1 MPHGLWS
8 VTREQIWTFL
18 KDNNFNTVRIPF
30 SAALALQPNKK
41 VKANTIEA
49 ELHDMT
55 AIELITD
62 IVDTAADHGILVL
75 LDLHRLNEDF
85 IPELWCVVPCPVWMH
100 GMTWR
105 PIITTID

>member
-18 KDNNFNTVRIPF
+18 KDNNFNVVRIPF
-30 SAALALQPNKK
+30 SAALALQPDKK
-41 VKANTIEA
+41 VKANTIEQ

-62 IVDTAADHGILVL
+62 IVDTAADHGILVM

-85 IPELWCVVPCPVWMH
+85 IPELCAYDILKYSWVDPN
-100 GMTWR
+100 R
-105 PIITTID
+105 SR